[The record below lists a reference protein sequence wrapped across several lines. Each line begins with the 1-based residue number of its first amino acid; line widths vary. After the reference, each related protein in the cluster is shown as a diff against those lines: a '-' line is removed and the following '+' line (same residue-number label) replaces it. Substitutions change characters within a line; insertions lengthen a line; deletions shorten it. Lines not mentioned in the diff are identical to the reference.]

1 MGYSKIAFFVLVSM
15 SSVGRAQ
22 FSPIGIQKPL
32 PGASVPQIVQ
42 AIEDEIYDYKQEGSF
57 TNIGST
63 GAING
68 PTEVAAFIS
77 KSVSDRN
84 IGWVLYKDMPYGEV
98 LRRFT
103 IREDGIVV
111 LYGDPELHFPAQQP
125 DTNVLYLPEEDVCKF
140 VSGALKVSFSVNPN
154 VSHERILE
162 AEKRQLNRVKY
173 SYRQDHQ
180 PHRH

>member
-1 MGYSKIAFFVLVSM
+1 MKHARIILLLLFSM
-15 SSVGRAQ
+15 CSISRAQ
-22 FSPIGIQKPL
+22 FATVGTEKSL
-32 PGASVPQIVQ
+32 PSKSVPLIVQ
-42 AIEDEIYDYKQEGSF
+42 AIEDEIYDYEQEGSF

-98 LRRFT
+98 FRRFV
-103 IREDGIVV
+103 IRDDGLVV

-125 DTNVLYLPEEDVCKF
+125 DTNTLYLPEEDVCKF
-140 VSGALKVSFSVNPN
+140 VGGALKASFSVNPN

-162 AEKRQLNRVKY
+162 AEKRQLQRVKY

-180 PHRH
+180 PHRR

>member
-1 MGYSKIAFFVLVSM
+1 MEYSTIALFILFSM
-15 SSVGRAQ
+15 SSACRAQ
-22 FSPIGIQKPL
+22 FSPVGSDKPL
-32 PGASVPQIVQ
+32 PSASVPQIVQ
-42 AIEDEIYDYKQEGSF
+42 AIEDEVYDYKQEGSF

-63 GAING
+63 GAISG
-68 PTEVAAFIS
+68 PTEVAVFIS

-103 IREDGIVV
+103 IREDGVVV

-125 DTNVLYLPEEDVCKF
+125 DTNTLYLPEENVCKF

>member
-1 MGYSKIAFFVLVSM
+1 MKYTRIAFWVLICMSPVS
-15 SSVGRAQ
+15 RAQ
-22 FSPIGIQKPL
+22 FAPVGTEKPL
-32 PGASVPQIVQ
+32 PSSSVPQIVQ

-63 GAING
+63 GAINV
-68 PTEVAAFIS
+68 PTEVAVFIS

-98 LRRFT
+98 LRRFV
-103 IREDGIVV
+103 IHENGLVV

-125 DTNVLYLPEEDVCKF
+125 DTSTLYLAEEDVCKF
-140 VSGALKVSFSVNPN
+140 VSGALKASFSVNPK
-154 VSHERILE
+154 VSHERILD
-162 AEKRQLNRVKY
+162 AEKRQLQRVKY

-180 PHRH
+180 PHRR